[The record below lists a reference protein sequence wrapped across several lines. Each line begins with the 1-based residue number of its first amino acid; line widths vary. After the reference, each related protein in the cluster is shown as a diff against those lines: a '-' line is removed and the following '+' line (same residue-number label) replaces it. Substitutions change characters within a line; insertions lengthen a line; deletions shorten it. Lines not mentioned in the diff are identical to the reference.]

1 MEPRKSFIPLT
12 QQASILAVSLPG
24 GGQSVLDASSEDS
37 ALSDLTPG
45 SHSPRRETPSRAQ
58 LTVGA
63 LPVCTPG
70 WMN

>member
-45 SHSPRRETPSRAQ
+45 SHKS
-58 LTVGA
+58 
-63 LPVCTPG
+63 
-70 WMN
+70 